1 MRTIYFLVRKEFL
14 QIFRN
19 KGMLPIIFIIPVIQ
33 LVILSNAANFEVENL
48 KLFFVDKDQTS
59 FSRLLKSKI
68 EGSNYFL
75 LTGYG
80 FSSKE
85 GEEALARNT
94 ADLIIEVPQGFEK
107 TLIRDN
113 NEKLQLIIN
122 AIDGTKGALG
132 NFYALAVISDF
143 NGQIREDFQA
153 RRAATTTQKVM
164 NRIEVSYSNW
174 FNPDLNY
181 KTFMVPGILVL
192 LVTMIA
198 AFLSAMNIVREKEI
212 GTIEQLNVTP
222 IRKYQFII
230 GKLLPFWILG
240 LFELSIG
247 LLIAKFVFDV
257 PFVGSIL
264 LIYAFAALYI
274 FLVLGMG
281 LFIST
286 FTETQQQAMFIS
298 WFFLV
303 IFILMGGLFTAI
315 ENMPVWAQHI
325 TLFNPVRYFIEVVRM
340 VMLKG
345 SGLGDIK
352 WHFLIVFLYVVGIN
366 GLAVW
371 KYRKTV

>member
-1 MRTIYFLVRKEFL
+1 
-14 QIFRN
+14 
-19 KGMLPIIFIIPVIQ
+19 MLPIIFIMPVIQ
-33 LVILSNAANFEVENL
+33 LVILSNAANFEIENL
-48 KLFFVDKDQTS
+48 KLYFVDKDQTS
-59 FSRLLKSKI
+59 YSRLLRSKI
-68 EGSNYFL
+68 EGSNYFVL
-75 LTGYG
+75 SGYG
-80 FSSKE
+80 FSTDE
-85 GEEALARNT
+85 GEGALDRDL
-94 ADLIIEVPQGFEK
+94 ADLVIEVPRGFER
-107 TLIRDN
+107 TLVRDN
-113 NEKLQLIIN
+113 SEKIQLTIN

-143 NGQIREDFQA
+143 NRQIREDFQA
-153 RRAATTTQKVM
+153 KGTVFAISKPL
-164 NRIEVSYSNW
+164 NHIKINYSNW

-222 IRKYQFII
+222 IRKHQFII
-230 GKLLPFWILG
+230 GKLLPFWVLG

-257 PFVGSIL
+257 PFVGSIIL
-264 LIYAFAALYI
+264 VYAFAALYL

-345 SGLGDIK
+345 SGLADIK
-352 WHFLIVFLYVVGIN
+352 WHFLIVLLYVIGIN
-366 GLAVW
+366 GLAMFR
-371 KYRKTV
+371 YRKTV

>member
-19 KGMLPIIFIIPVIQ
+19 KGMLPIIFIMPIIQ
-33 LVILSNAANFEVENL
+33 LVILSNAANFEIENL
-48 KLFFVDKDQTS
+48 KLFFIDKDQSS
-59 FSRLLKSKI
+59 FSRLLRSKM
-68 EGSNYFL
+68 EGSSYFVMS
-75 LTGYG
+75 GYG
-80 FSSKE
+80 LSSAE
-85 GEEALARNT
+85 GEEALNRDA
-94 ADLIIEVPQGFEK
+94 ADLVIEIPAGFERG
-107 TLIRDN
+107 LVRENSEEI
-113 NEKLQLIIN
+113 QLIVN
-122 AIDGTKGALG
+122 AIDGTKGGLA
-132 NFYALAVISDF
+132 NFYALAVIADF
-143 NGQIREDFQA
+143 NREIREEFQV
-153 RRAATTTQKVM
+153 RRVINANQNIT
-164 NRIEVSYSNW
+164 NRIDIVYSNW

-222 IRKYQFII
+222 IRKHQFII

-240 LFELSIG
+240 LFELSVG

-257 PFVGSIL
+257 PFVGNIF
-264 LIYAFAALYI
+264 LIYGFAGLYLL
-274 FLVLGMG
+274 LVLGMG

-315 ENMPVWAQHI
+315 ENMPIWAQRI

-345 SGLGDIK
+345 SDFADIK
-352 WHFLIVFLYVVGIN
+352 WQTLIVFLYAVGVN
-366 GLAVW
+366 GLAIFR
-371 KYRKTV
+371 YRKTV